1 MNTSDSPVNIPRIK
15 LNKPTIVLLVA
26 TSMGLLAALVA
37 RSYLSSRMEEIEVQA
52 KGRMV
57 ELVVAS
63 TDLEKGAV
71 LSPENVSVRPIPI
84 EYAHESAVTPQVFS
98 RAEGEKLGFPV
109 KAGQMILWSSLES
122 KKVPTFSSRVEV
134 GRRAM
139 TVPVDE
145 ISSISGMLEPGDMID
160 LIVTLEKQGSK
171 TTFPLLQGVQVMAT
185 GQRAVDD
192 PKSGER
198 REYSTVTLDTT
209 PEQAQHIISAREG
222 GRLTALLRN
231 PQDVKQM
238 AIANLDID
246 RLLNGAPS
254 GAGLPTRASKMPES
268 PDQDNGIPVLYG
280 GFNSNFTPE
289 QLQMESG
296 RRAMQAWQATQ
307 EQTMKEHN
315 AIASRAAS
323 AAESAAHHLQVL
335 NGGIAPSQ

>member
-1 MNTSDSPVNIPRIK
+1 MNIPRIRI
-15 LNKPTIVLLVA
+15 NKPTIVLLVA
-26 TSMGLLAALVA
+26 ASMGLLAALVA
-37 RSYLSSRMEEIEVQA
+37 RSYLSSRVEEIEGRA

-71 LSPENVSVRPIPI
+71 LTPENVSVRPIPL
-84 EYAHESAVTPQVFS
+84 EYAHESAVTPQAFS

-122 KKVPTFSSRVEV
+122 KKAPTFSSRVEV

-145 ISSISGMLEPGDMID
+145 INSISGMLEPGDVID
-160 LIVTLEKQGSK
+160 LVVTIDKQGSK
-171 TTFPLLQGVQVMAT
+171 STFPLLQGVQVMAT

-209 PEQAQHIISAREG
+209 PEQAQHVITAREG
-222 GRLTALLRN
+222 GKLTALLRN
-231 PQDVKQM
+231 PQDQKQM
-238 AIANLDID
+238 VVENLDID
-246 RLLNGAPS
+246 KLLNGASP
-254 GAGLPTRASKMPES
+254 GAGLPTKVAELPGAAAIPSQN
-268 PDQDNGIPVLYG
+268 DGIPVLYG
-280 GFNSNFTPE
+280 GFNSKFTPE

-296 RRAMQAWQATQ
+296 RRAMRAWQTSQDQAL
-307 EQTMKEHN
+307 KEHN

-323 AAESAAHHLQVL
+323 AAEVAARQLQAL
-335 NGGIAPSQ
+335 SGGTTPRP

>member
-1 MNTSDSPVNIPRIK
+1 MNIPRIK
-15 LNKPTIVLLVA
+15 FNKPTIVLLVA
-26 TSMGLLAALVA
+26 TSMGLLAALIA
-37 RSYLSSRMEEIEVQA
+37 RSYLSSRMEEIEVKA

-71 LSPENVSVRPIPI
+71 LSSENVSVRPIPV
-84 EYAHESAVTPQVFS
+84 EYAHESAVTPQVFT

-122 KKVPTFSSRVEV
+122 KKAPTFSSRVEV

-145 ISSISGMLEPGDMID
+145 ISSISGMLEPGDVID
-160 LIVTLEKQGSK
+160 LIVTLDKQGSK

-209 PEQAQHIISAREG
+209 PEQAQHVITAREG
-222 GRLTALLRN
+222 GKLTALLRN
-231 PQDVKQM
+231 PQDQKQM
-238 AIANLDID
+238 AIANLDVD
-246 RLLNGAPS
+246 KLLNGAPP
-254 GAGLPTRASKMPES
+254 GAGLPSKASKTPGAYET
-268 PDQDNGIPVLYG
+268 PGQNDGIPVLYG
-280 GFNSNFTPE
+280 GFNSKFTPE

-296 RRAMQAWQATQ
+296 RRAMQAWQTTQ
-307 EQTMKEHN
+307 EQAMKEHN

-323 AAESAAHHLQVL
+323 AAESAARQLQVL
-335 NGGIAPSQ
+335 SGGNAQRP

>member
-1 MNTSDSPVNIPRIK
+1 MNIPRFK
-15 LNKPTIVLLVA
+15 PTKPTIVLLVA

-37 RSYLSSRMEEIEVQA
+37 RSYLSSRMEEIEVKA

-71 LSPENVSVRPIPI
+71 LTSENVSVRPIPV

-122 KKVPTFSSRVEV
+122 KKAPTFSSRVEV

-145 ISSISGMLEPGDMID
+145 ISSISGMLEPGDVID
-160 LIVTLEKQGSK
+160 LVVTIDKQGSK
-171 TTFPLLQGVQVMAT
+171 HTFPLLQGVQVMAT

-209 PEQAQHIISAREG
+209 PEQAQHVIAAREG
-222 GRLTALLRN
+222 GKLTALLRN
-231 PQDVKQM
+231 PQDQKQM
-238 AIANLDID
+238 IVANLDVD
-246 RLLNGAPS
+246 KLLNGSPP
-254 GAGLPTRASKMPES
+254 GAGLPTHAPIASGAPGT
-268 PDQDNGIPVLYG
+268 PGQDDGIPVLYG
-280 GFNSNFTPE
+280 GFNNKFTPE

-296 RRAMQAWQATQ
+296 RRAMQTWQTSQ
-307 EQTMKEHN
+307 EQAMKEHN
-315 AIASRAAS
+315 AITSRAAS
-323 AAESAAHHLQVL
+323 AAEMAARQLQAL
-335 NGGIAPSQ
+335 SGGTTPRP